1 MVKLLAGIDI
11 RPDPQE
17 GFYALCCKHVQR
29 SMAREIISPRYGEL
43 TLVLLNGH
51 TVKLRSKCIYS
62 YAHICATLNS
72 GGKHIFLQW
81 VVINV
86 ETPNCLKCLF

>member
-1 MVKLLAGIDI
+1 
-11 RPDPQE
+11 
-17 GFYALCCKHVQR
+17 
-29 SMAREIISPRYGEL
+29 MAREIISPRYGEL

-51 TVKLRSKCIYS
+51 TVKLHSKCIYS

-72 GGKHIFLQW
+72 GEKHIFLPW

-86 ETPNCLKCLF
+86 ETPNCSKCLF